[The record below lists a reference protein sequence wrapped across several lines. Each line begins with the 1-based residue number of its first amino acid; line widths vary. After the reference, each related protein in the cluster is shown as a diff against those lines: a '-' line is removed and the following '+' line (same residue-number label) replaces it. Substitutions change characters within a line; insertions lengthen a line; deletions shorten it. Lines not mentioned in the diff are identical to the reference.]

1 MSKVKDDTE
10 RAQKKVKTDKEPDE
24 ATILR
29 KLNRHLLPPLILIT
43 LLNYI
48 DRSNLAFAALQLNQR
63 HVLTFILFLHLHP
76 CLDST
81 CICTS
86 LQRVQVQQY

>member
-1 MSKVKDDTE
+1 MSKLKDDTD
-10 RAQKKVKTDKEPDE
+10 RAQKKVKTHKEPDE
-24 ATILR
+24 ATILK

-63 HVLTFILFLHLHP
+63 HVPTSMHVITECCP
-76 CLDST
+76 SCM
-81 CICTS
+81 CTS
-86 LQRVQVQQY
+86 QPRN

>member
-1 MSKVKDDTE
+1 MSKLKDDAE
-10 RAQKKVKTDKEPDE
+10 GGQRKSKMHKELDE
-24 ATILR
+24 AVILR

-63 HVLTFILFLHLHP
+63 
-76 CLDST
+76 
-81 CICTS
+81 
-86 LQRVQVQQY
+86 

>member
-1 MSKVKDDTE
+1 MSKVKDDTD

-63 HVLTFILFLHLHP
+63 HVLTFMHLFTFLHAGLP
-76 CLDST
+76 
-81 CICTS
+81 
-86 LQRVQVQQY
+86 V